1 MADIER
7 LAAWHSPAMVCY
19 RRNRIAGAAYFF
31 TITLLDRHST
41 ALTDQIV
48 ALGSVMHSCRFRHP
62 FSLTAI
68 VVLPDHMHCIWTLPE
83 GDSDYSIRW
92 SLIKASFTR
101 VTALGRAKTA
111 KRERGL
117 WQRRFWEHTI
127 RDDLD
132 LQRHVEYIHF
142 NPVKHGHVRQVKDWP
157 YSSFHRYVRQQVLP
171 LDWAATVDDIN
182 QGFGE

>member
-1 MADIER
+1 
-7 LAAWHSPAMVCY
+7 MVGY
-19 RRNRIAGAAYFF
+19 RRNRMTGATYFF
-31 TITLLDRHST
+31 TITLHDRYST

-48 ALGSVMHSCRFRHP
+48 ALGSAMRECRSRHP

-68 VVLPDHMHCIWTLPE
+68 VVLPDHMHCVWALPE

-92 SLIKASFTR
+92 ALIKASFTH
-101 VTALGRAKTA
+101 VTRLGCTKTA

-157 YSSFHRYVRQQVLP
+157 YSSFHRYVRHRLLP
-171 LDWAATVDDIN
+171 LYWAATVESADAD
-182 QGFGE
+182 FGE

>member
-1 MADIER
+1 
-7 LAAWHSPAMVCY
+7 MVGY
-19 RRNRIAGAAYFF
+19 RRNRMAGGTYFF
-31 TITLLDRHST
+31 TITLVDRRST

-48 ALGSVMHSCRFRHP
+48 ALGSAMRACRSRHP

-68 VVLPDHMHCIWTLPE
+68 VVLPDHMHCVWALPE

-92 SLIKASFTR
+92 ALIKASFTR
-101 VTALGRAKTA
+101 VTRLGCTKTA

-117 WQRRFWEHTI
+117 WRRRFWEHTI

-132 LQRHVEYIHF
+132 LRRHVEYIHF

-157 YSSFHRYVRQQVLP
+157 YSSFHRYVRQRLLP
-171 LDWAATVDDIN
+171 LDWAATVEGIDAD
-182 QGFGE
+182 FGE

>member
-1 MADIER
+1 
-7 LAAWHSPAMVCY
+7 
-19 RRNRIAGAAYFF
+19 
-31 TITLLDRHST
+31 
-41 ALTDQIV
+41 
-48 ALGSVMHSCRFRHP
+48 
-62 FSLTAI
+62 
-68 VVLPDHMHCIWTLPE
+68 MHCVWTLPE

-101 VTALGRAKTA
+101 VTRLGRAKTA
-111 KRERGL
+111 KCERGL

-157 YSSFHRYVRQQVLP
+157 YSSFHRYVRQQLLP
-171 LDWAATVDDIN
+171 LDWAATADNID